1 MAENY
6 RAFLVVNPNSSGG
19 RTGKVWPQ
27 IKELAQ
33 KVLKEFDFA
42 LTEGVGHATEL
53 ARSALKQG
61 YEMIVSVGGDGTN
74 NEVVNGFFENGEL
87 INPEAVFAVVCSGTG
102 SDFIKTAGIP
112 RDFRQSIPM
121 LAGKNFRM
129 IDIGWMEHIDHSGK
143 RVERYFINIA
153 SFGVGGA
160 VDDLVNRSKKLFGGK
175 VAFLWASFRAG
186 LFYQNQPVEL
196 VIDGKNLE
204 RKIFNLAVANGRF
217 FGAGMMVAPM
227 AELDDGIFEV
237 VILGDLAISERLKL
251 SRLIYEGKHLDMPKI
266 EHFQAKE
273 LVAKS
278 AEKVLLDVDGEA
290 PGSLPARFKI
300 LPKILRLKIAG

>member
-1 MAENY
+1 MSSNY
-6 RAFLVVNPNSSGG
+6 KTFMIVNPHSSGG
-19 RTGKVWPQ
+19 KTGELWPE
-27 IKELAQ
+27 IKETAYQ
-33 KVLKEFDFA
+33 TIGDFEFA
-42 LTEGVGHATEL
+42 LTTGVGHATEL

-87 INPEAVFAVVCSGTG
+87 INPEAVFGVVCSGTG

-112 RDFRQSIPM
+112 RDFKKSVPM
-121 LAGKNFRM
+121 LAGRNYRL
-129 IDIGWMEHIDHSGK
+129 IDIGWMEHLDHSGK
-143 RVERYFINIA
+143 KVERYFINIA

-175 VAFLWASFRAG
+175 SAFLWASFRAG

-196 VIDGKNLE
+196 ELDGKKLE
-204 RKIFNLAVANGRF
+204 RKIFNLAVANGRY

-237 VILGDLAISERLKL
+237 VILGDLAIPERMKL
-251 SRLIYEGKHLDMPKI
+251 SRLIYKGEHLNLSKV
-266 EHFQAKE
+266 EHFRAKE
-273 LVAKS
+273 VS
-278 AEKVLLDVDGEA
+278 ATSPETVLLDIDGEA

-300 LPKILRLKIAG
+300 LPKILRLKIPG